1 MLHAIVRRPII
12 PSETI
17 PILVLLHGLGAD
29 EHDLM
34 GLASELDGRFLVVT
48 LRAPL
53 EYGPTGYAWFEITW
67 EADGVHVVPEQVLAS
82 RDLLLETLKE
92 LPKALDL
99 EGSPL
104 YLGGFSQGA
113 MMSLGSA
120 LAEPNLFSGVIL
132 MSGRWMPELLPAE
145 PNEDLKNVPFLVQHG
160 TVDQVLPVAGSRA
173 IRDFLEGIGCDVNY
187 AEYPMAHEINVKSLL
202 NIRDWLVERLGGI

>member
-53 EYGPTGYAWFEITW
+53 EYGPAGYAWFEITW

-82 RDLLLETLKE
+82 RELLLDTLKE

-99 EGSPL
+99 EGSPM

-132 MSGRWMPELLPAE
+132 MSGRWMPELLPTE
-145 PNEDLKNVPFLVQHG
+145 PSNVLMNVPFLVQHG
-160 TVDQVLPVAGSRA
+160 TMDQVLPVAGSRA
-173 IRDFLEGIGCDVNY
+173 IRDYLQGIGCDVDY
-187 AEYPMAHEINVKSLL
+187 AEYPMAHEISFKSLL
-202 NIRDWLVERLGGI
+202 NIRDWLGERLGGI